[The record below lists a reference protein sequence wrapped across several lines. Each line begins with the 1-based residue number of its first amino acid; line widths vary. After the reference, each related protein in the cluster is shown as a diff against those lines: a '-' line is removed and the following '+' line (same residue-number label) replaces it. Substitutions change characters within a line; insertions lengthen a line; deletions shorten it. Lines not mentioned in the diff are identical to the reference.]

1 MDKFYNTD
9 LEKILRDRGIKT
21 VIIAG
26 TAANGAVLHTATGA
40 AMRGLK
46 VIVPVDLMSAD
57 LYAEQYTAW
66 HLVNAPGT
74 RRQTTLTRSDLIEWK
89 K

>member
-1 MDKFYNTD
+1 MDKFYTHRSGED
-9 LEKILRDRGIKT
+9 LERSGIKT
-21 VIIAG
+21 VVISG
-26 TAANGAVLHTATGA
+26 TGANGALLHTATGA

-57 LYAEQYTAW
+57 SMRSSNGMAPGQC
-66 HLVNAPGT
+66 PGT